1 VTEGLS
7 EIPVSL
13 YATRVR
19 LHLDTVLVGTAVGAL
34 LLSACQSEAPPP
46 VEPAS
51 EASAVENAPEE
62 TSTCAEVEM
71 GYIVQAP
78 DGVFEVCPQSS
89 SYVAS
94 SGTMANLPS
103 RDAQFGLSG
112 YGLGQ
117 TESAITL
124 NHPAS
129 GASDGTRLAV
139 ADRFNNR
146 VLVFSTL
153 PSGPSEPDLVLGQPD
168 FIDTTPGDGLADM
181 NWPGAVEMTPDGKL
195 LVADTEN
202 GRVLVYGSVPETSG
216 ASADFALDLAAL
228 SGSRDAWPWGIWSDG
243 QSLVVTDT
251 RMGNILVWDTFPENG
266 NQRPSSVSNPVG
278 AGTPRNITSDGSSF
292 LIGDENGSQQQCW
305 GQETQN
311 RQRQS
316 HVWVNRLPVGEP
328 DGCVWDWYQGDTLE
342 GGLLALAAG
351 GQDAHFW
358 PSFPVD
364 EQTALNKSST
374 GSQGAQAPPPG
385 GDPQGGQGQPG
396 QPGEPGAE
404 PPPPGQPD
412 PGAQPAPDG
421 QSNGEGPLPPSQGAS
436 PSESA
441 GGHSY
446 LGGDGGDVVVTDSA
460 IFFIEYN
467 GNRVTA
473 WNEMPQDILGKS
485 PDFSV
490 FDSDPEVSTLLRDGF
505 IQNPVLVNAGGSLVA
520 TSDYDR
526 RMYVWNSAP
535 GENGASADYVYL
547 TGFPAW
553 DNSYADGVL
562 VIAGHDSVAVWNS
575 FQPGNLP
582 DEVLKGT
589 LGTFAVNDIRGVA
602 FDGTY
607 FAVSDPQS
615 EVVAVF
621 EGIPTAGQE
630 PFRTYS
636 LRGPGRL
643 DMNDGIL
650 AIAPKE
656 GSEILVVD
664 VTGENAP
671 TLLPVRTNLPTQV
684 RFLPIGFGIADTSFH
699 RVQLWKSLADA
710 QAGLPP
716 DTILGGEAGE
726 RPQTTD
732 DRFYFP
738 ASLEVVAGHLYVGEF
753 KFSNR
758 ILAFSE

>member
-1 VTEGLS
+1 MRRTLEPL
-7 EIPVSL
+7 L
-13 YATRVR
+13 
-19 LHLDTVLVGTAVGAL
+19 VLGVVGVLA
-34 LLSACQSEAPPP
+34 LSACQSEAPPP

-51 EASAVENAPEE
+51 ETSAVENAPEE
-62 TSTCAEVEM
+62 TSTCDKVDM

-94 SGTMANLPS
+94 SGTMVNLPN
-103 RDAQFGLSG
+103 READFGLSG

-146 VLVFSTL
+146 VLVFLAL
-153 PSGPSEPDLVLGQPD
+153 PSGPSEPDIVLGQPD
-168 FIDTTPGDGLADM
+168 FLDTTPGEGLADM

-251 RMGNILVWDTFPENG
+251 RMGNILVWDTFPVDA
-266 NQRPSSVSNPVG
+266 NQRPSSVSNPDGV
-278 AGTPRNITSDGSSF
+278 GTPRNITSDGSSF

-316 HVWVNRLPVGEP
+316 HIWVNRLPVGEP
-328 DGCVWDWYQGDTLE
+328 DGCVWDWYQGDTLD

-358 PSFPVD
+358 PSFPID
-364 EQTALNKSST
+364 TATALEKSST
-374 GSQGAQAPPPG
+374 GSQGAQAPPQG
-385 GDPQGGQGQPG
+385 ENPQDAQGQPG
-396 QPGEPGAE
+396 QPAQPGSG
-404 PPPPGQPD
+404 PPPPNQPE
-412 PGAQPAPDG
+412 PGGQPAPPG
-421 QSNGEGPLPPSQGAS
+421 EPNGGEPMPPSEGPGPDQAT
-436 PSESA
+436 E
-441 GGHSY
+441 GHSY
-446 LGGDGGDVVVTDSA
+446 LGGDGGDVVVTDTA

-473 WNEMPQDILGKS
+473 WNEMPQDILGKT

-490 FDSDPEVSTLLRDGF
+490 FDPDPDVSTLLRDGF

-535 GENGASADYVYL
+535 GEDGASADYIYL

-575 FQPGNLP
+575 FEPGNLP

-589 LGTFAVNDIRGVA
+589 IGTVAVNDIRGVA

-607 FAVSDPQS
+607 LAISDPQS
-615 EVVAVF
+615 DLVAVF

-643 DMNDGIL
+643 DMKDGIL

-656 GSEILVVD
+656 GSEILAVD
-664 VTGENAP
+664 VKGEGVP
-671 TLLPVRTNLPTQV
+671 QVLPVRTNLPSQA

-699 RVQLWKSLADA
+699 RVQLWASFADA
-710 QAGLPP
+710 QAGLQPA
-716 DTILGGEAGE
+716 TILGGEAGE
-726 RPQTTD
+726 RPQTTQN
-732 DRFYFP
+732 RFYFP
-738 ASLEVVAGHLYVGEF
+738 ASMEVMAGHLYVGEF